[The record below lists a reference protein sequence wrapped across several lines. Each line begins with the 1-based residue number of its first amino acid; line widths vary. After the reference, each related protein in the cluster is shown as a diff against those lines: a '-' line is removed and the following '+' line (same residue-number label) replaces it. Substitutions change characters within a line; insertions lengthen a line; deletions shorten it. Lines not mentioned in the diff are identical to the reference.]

1 MKKCKTIKFQCFFLI
16 DWPVLVH
23 LCTQNITKSN
33 ESASAARIPHSRYL
47 FDSDV
52 VSLWRRK
59 CKLATTGPWQEIPP
73 ITLSDVTILP
83 CAAQSSVDV
92 VSLWAI
98 SNKGD
103 VLCRLGVT
111 TLTPAVRSTCCKHT
125 HTHTFEQN
133 SCVISHYGVKE
144 ALCFR
149 IDKDYIKYATQ
160 TLLCYYVF
168 CLRDHHGS
176 MLGLTN
182 PSSPSPSEPPARCGA
197 SPGTV
202 LPFTE
207 APSLPRALQVRRILS
222 SYFTESKRS

>member
-1 MKKCKTIKFQCFFLI
+1 MKKVQNYQFQCFFLI
-16 DWPVLVH
+16 DWPVLVL
-23 LCTQNITKSN
+23 LCTQNIIKSN
-33 ESASAARIPHSRYL
+33 ESASAAGIPRSRYL

-125 HTHTFEQN
+125 HTHLSRTV
-133 SCVISHYGVKE
+133 VISH
-144 ALCFR
+144 
-149 IDKDYIKYATQ
+149 
-160 TLLCYYVF
+160 
-168 CLRDHHGS
+168 
-176 MLGLTN
+176 
-182 PSSPSPSEPPARCGA
+182 
-197 SPGTV
+197 
-202 LPFTE
+202 
-207 APSLPRALQVRRILS
+207 
-222 SYFTESKRS
+222 